1 MECSLIKLILLLNRL
16 YFNLVP
22 NEDCIKNTK
31 LALIKIY
38 TKKMEMYGKTTKV
51 KD

>member
-22 NEDCIKNTK
+22 NEDRIKNTK